1 MEVSHILLLPECNP
15 DALER
20 FVSDLDRNNPMEDF
34 AFQANKRLLRS
45 LSDVGD
51 YFMMGN
57 YADKYLAT
65 RLGFDYQSHFC
76 TGFRRKFGMSPTDYR
91 AQHHAFLPM

>member
-1 MEVSHILLLPECNP
+1 MPEYVRSLCERNP
-15 DALER
+15 DVLER
-20 FVSDLDRNNPMEDF
+20 FVNGLDRDNPMADF
-34 AFQANKRLLRS
+34 AFQADKRLLRS

-51 YFMMGN
+51 YFMLGN

-76 TGFRRKFGMSPTDYR
+76 TAFRRKFGMSPTDYR
-91 AQHHAFLPM
+91 VQHHAFLPM